1 MINGRFRDASIRPN
15 IERIF
20 KIWGERGV
28 YDAEFVSE
36 LLALLSKLFYQM
48 IIMLIYS
55 WFYLNLYY
63 IVIEM
68 VLFGVGIH
76 NNRVWT
82 NMLSK
87 FSKCHF
93 ASDQKVQNHQFIHI
107 FVQLLNFCPNSVLLR
122 EGPVKLRDSIHL
134 SAILIRYKSGGTI
147 RKFVPAHCSS

>member
-76 NNRVWT
+76 NNRV
-82 NMLSK
+82 
-87 FSKCHF
+87 
-93 ASDQKVQNHQFIHI
+93 
-107 FVQLLNFCPNSVLLR
+107 
-122 EGPVKLRDSIHL
+122 
-134 SAILIRYKSGGTI
+134 
-147 RKFVPAHCSS
+147 